1 MKKSKN
7 QRLQLGR
14 NFDAVKDQYKD
25 CLISTIVELLQLMMR
40 AESVA
45 DPFGVVE
52 EVLAGAH
59 GKIFSG
65 GDDAK
70 TLLNVFY
77 GLLNGKEKE
86 ALLKYVDFYLP
97 YRLNRDQFVFSQG
110 KVKQANCNY
119 LVGLSL
125 SDILNNINLKQKPT
139 VSIFK
144 FISES
149 PKLAEI
155 IAKDLLPHE
164 FGSIGYHQYGSQAK
178 KKRRRIALRETM
190 FKETSNAQSYLL
202 DDPGSPRRAAAIA
215 EALINGIHIMKK
227 NDASVDL
234 LSKAWKEDI
243 LFLRSEFYDSVLHL
257 KGVKWPQISV

>member
-1 MKKSKN
+1 MKKSKS
-7 QRLQLGR
+7 QHLKLGR
-14 NFDAVKDQYKD
+14 NFDVVKDQYKD
-25 CLISTIVELLQLMMR
+25 WPISTILELLQLMMR

-59 GKIFSG
+59 GKIFAG

-70 TLLNVFY
+70 SLLNAFY

-110 KVKQANCNY
+110 KLKQANRNC
-119 LVGLSL
+119 LVGLNL
-125 SDILNNINLKQKPT
+125 SDILNNISFNKNPIIS
-139 VSIFK
+139 VFK

-149 PKLAEI
+149 PKLAEV

-178 KKRRRIALRETM
+178 KNRRRIALRETM
-190 FKETSNAQSYLL
+190 FKKASNAQSYLL
-202 DDPGSPRRAAAIA
+202 DAPGSPRRAASIA
-215 EALINGIHIMKK
+215 ETLIKSIHIMKK

-234 LSKAWKEDI
+234 LAKAWKEDI

-257 KGVKWPQISV
+257 QGVKWPQI